1 MLIQPSSTYSAL
13 LPSSATSR
21 VKAAQAAE
29 LGVAAANVAERSSIS
44 AAGRARLAAGSADA
58 GSGKTE
64 AYDTDHGKL
73 QLDIDAYF
81 TPPAQTGATF
91 ALPPL
96 LLPSP
101 RNIAALREHVSAAMP
116 QFLAQHGIAAA
127 PASIEYDN
135 RGQMILPADY
145 ADAEAFR
152 HAGAGSRVAHQR
164 GIEFASGGD
173 EQVAGV
179 SAGICRRQQPGGGAA
194 GAGEICVAVCRAAF
208 LFHHY
213 AAICRQW
220 ADEHCCRWPGHQLT
234 ASHYSK
240 VNKAVP
246 C

>member
-1 MLIQPSSTYSAL
+1 MLIQPSTAYSAL

-21 VKAAQAAE
+21 VKAAQAADV
-29 LGVAAANVAERSSIS
+29 GVTAENVAERSSIS
-44 AAGRARLAAGSADA
+44 AAGRARLTADSSDV

-64 AYDTDHGKL
+64 AYDTDHGTL

-91 ALPPL
+91 ELPPL

-145 ADAEAFR
+145 ADAAAFR
-152 HAGAGSRVAHQR
+152 QALAATPALDRELR
-164 GIEFASGGD
+164 T
-173 EQVAGV
+173 
-179 SAGICRRQQPGGGAA
+179 SAALSSHLVEMNKSLAFQQ
-194 GAGEICVAVCRAAF
+194 E
-208 LFHHY
+208 Y
-213 AAICRQW
+213 AAASSPAAVQQVLAKYAWLFAEQRSYSTITLQFAANGQMSIA
-220 ADEHCCRWPGHQLT
+220 ADG
-234 ASHYSK
+234 
-240 VNKAVP
+240 KAIN
-246 C
+246 